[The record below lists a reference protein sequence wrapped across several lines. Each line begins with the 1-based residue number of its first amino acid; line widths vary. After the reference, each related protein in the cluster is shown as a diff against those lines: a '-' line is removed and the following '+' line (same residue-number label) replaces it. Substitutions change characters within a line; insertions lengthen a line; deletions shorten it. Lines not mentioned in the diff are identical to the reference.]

1 MIERARLAQ
10 LAWGDKQHLAALQ
23 KQYPE
28 GFDIILGADVVY
40 VEEFVPQ
47 LFRTA
52 RALMSEKHEAS
63 MMAAFITSNLAS
75 TVLHFMTLHKS
86 SRSFHLALTVQLL
99 LQAKLKAFYIQGF
112 PC

>member
-47 LFRTA
+47 LFKTA

-63 MMAAFITSNLAS
+63 MMAAFITSDLAS
-75 TVLHFMTLHKS
+75 TVLHNNFTQVVEIIPSRNGSTAPS
-86 SRSFHLALTVQLL
+86 S
-99 LQAKLKAFYIQGF
+99 
-112 PC
+112 C